1 MNMTERTSDVTT
13 NDVLI
18 QTSSAL
24 IQRNIDTSIAENA
37 AEAKQLLMDLIPK
50 NSEVYVSTS
59 ETLDSIGYTEH
70 ISKSNGYKSLNEL
83 VTAEPDLD
91 AQKDVRR
98 RVTTIAD
105 YFVGSVQAIS
115 ASGEVIIASGSG
127 SQIAAYVYG
136 AKKVFW
142 VAGIQK
148 ICQDLPSAIERVRGY
163 TLEKHDQWLE
173 GYGRSAA
180 PVGKLLIFEHEQVKE
195 RVHMILV
202 KETLGW

>member
-1 MNMTERTSDVTT
+1 MTERTSDVTT

-18 QTSSAL
+18 QTSLAL
-24 IQRNIDTSIAENA
+24 TQRNIYTSIAENA
-37 AEAKQLLMDLIPK
+37 ADAKQLLIDLIPR

-70 ISKSNGYKSLNEL
+70 ISQSNSYKSLNEV
-83 VTAEPDLD
+83 VTAETDLD
-91 AQKDVRR
+91 TQKDVRR

-202 KETLGW
+202 KEILGW

>member
-1 MNMTERTSDVTT
+1 MTERTPDVAT
-13 NDVLI
+13 NDILI
-18 QTSSAL
+18 QTTSAL
-24 IQRNIDTSIAENA
+24 SQRNIQTSIAENA
-37 AEAKQLLMDLIPK
+37 AEAKQLLMDLIPR

-70 ISKSNGYKSLNEL
+70 ISQSNNYKSLNEL
-83 VTAEPDLD
+83 VTAETDLD
-91 AQKDVRR
+91 TQKDVRR

-142 VAGIQK
+142 VAGTQK

-163 TLEKHDQWLE
+163 TLEKHDQWLQ

-202 KETLGW
+202 KEILGW

>member
-1 MNMTERTSDVTT
+1 MTERTSDVTT

-24 IQRNIDTSIAENA
+24 IQRNIHTSIAENA
-37 AEAKQLLMDLIPK
+37 AEAKQLLMDLIPR

-70 ISKSNGYKSLNEL
+70 ISQSNNYKSLNEL
-83 VTAEPDLD
+83 VTAETDLNT
-91 AQKDVRR
+91 QKDVRR

-202 KETLGW
+202 KEILGW

>member
-1 MNMTERTSDVTT
+1 MTERTSDVTT

-18 QTSSAL
+18 QTSLAL
-24 IQRNIDTSIAENA
+24 TQRNIHTSIAENA
-37 AEAKQLLMDLIPK
+37 ADAKQLLIDLIPR

-70 ISKSNGYKSLNEL
+70 ISQSNNYKSLNEL
-83 VTAEPDLD
+83 VTAETDLD
-91 AQKDVRR
+91 TQKDVRR

>member
-1 MNMTERTSDVTT
+1 MTERTSDVTT
-13 NDVLI
+13 NDILI
-18 QTSSAL
+18 QTSLAL
-24 IQRNIDTSIAENA
+24 TQRNIYTSIAENA
-37 AEAKQLLMDLIPK
+37 ADAKQLLIDLIPL

-70 ISKSNGYKSLNEL
+70 ISQSNNYKSLNEL
-83 VTAEPDLD
+83 VTAETDLD
-91 AQKDVRR
+91 TQKDVRR

-163 TLEKHDQWLE
+163 ALEKHDQWLQ

>member
-1 MNMTERTSDVTT
+1 MTERTSDLTT

-24 IQRNIDTSIAENA
+24 IQRNIQTSIAENA
-37 AEAKQLLMDLIPK
+37 AEAKQLLMDLIPL
-50 NSEVYVSTS
+50 NSEVYISTS

-70 ISKSNGYKSLNEL
+70 ISQSNNYKSLNEL
-83 VTAEPDLD
+83 VTAETNLD
-91 AQKDVRR
+91 TQKDVRR

-202 KETLGW
+202 KEILGW

>member
-1 MNMTERTSDVTT
+1 MTKRTSDVTT

-24 IQRNIDTSIAENA
+24 IQRNIHTSIAENA
-37 AEAKQLLMDLIPK
+37 AEAKQLLMDLIPR

-70 ISKSNGYKSLNEL
+70 ISQSNNYKSLNEL
-83 VTAEPDLD
+83 VTAETDLD
-91 AQKDVRR
+91 TQKDVRR

-202 KETLGW
+202 KEILGW

>member
-1 MNMTERTSDVTT
+1 MPERTSDVTT

-18 QTSSAL
+18 QTSLAL
-24 IQRNIDTSIAENA
+24 TQRNIYTSIAENA
-37 AEAKQLLMDLIPK
+37 ADAKQLLIDLIPR

-70 ISKSNGYKSLNEL
+70 ISQSNNYKSLNEL
-83 VTAEPDLD
+83 VTAETDLD
-91 AQKDVRR
+91 TQKDVRR

-163 TLEKHDQWLE
+163 ALEKHDQWLQ

-202 KETLGW
+202 KEILGW

>member
-1 MNMTERTSDVTT
+1 MTERTPGITT

-24 IQRNIDTSIAENA
+24 IQRNIHTSIAESA
-37 AEAKQLLMDLIPK
+37 AEAKQLLMDLIPR

-70 ISKSNGYKSLNEL
+70 ISQSDSYKSLNEL
-83 VTAEPDLD
+83 VTAETDLD
-91 AQKDVRR
+91 TQKDVRR

-115 ASGEVIIASGSG
+115 ASGEVVIASGSG

>member
-1 MNMTERTSDVTT
+1 MTERTSDVTT

-24 IQRNIDTSIAENA
+24 IQRNIHTSIAENA
-37 AEAKQLLMDLIPK
+37 AEAKQLLMDLIPR

-70 ISKSNGYKSLNEL
+70 ISQSNNYKSLNDL
-83 VTAEPDLD
+83 VTAETNLD
-91 AQKDVRR
+91 TQKDVRR

-202 KETLGW
+202 KEILGW

>member
-1 MNMTERTSDVTT
+1 MTERTSDVTT

-24 IQRNIDTSIAENA
+24 IQRNIHTSIAENA
-37 AEAKQLLMDLIPK
+37 AEAKQLLMDLIPR

-70 ISKSNGYKSLNEL
+70 ISQSNNYKSLNEL
-83 VTAEPDLD
+83 VTAETNLD
-91 AQKDVRR
+91 TQKDVRR

-202 KETLGW
+202 KEILGW

>member
-70 ISKSNGYKSLNEL
+70 ISQSNGYKSLNEL

-115 ASGEVIIASGSG
+115 ANGEVIIASGSG

-195 RVHMILV
+195 RVQMILV
-202 KETLGW
+202 KEALGW

>member
-1 MNMTERTSDVTT
+1 MTERTSDATT

-18 QTSSAL
+18 QTISAL
-24 IQRNIDTSIAENA
+24 TQRNIHTSIAESA
-37 AEAKQLLMDLIPK
+37 AEAKQLLMDLIPR

-70 ISKSNGYKSLNEL
+70 ISQSDSYKSLNEL
-83 VTAEPDLD
+83 VTAETDLD
-91 AQKDVRR
+91 TQKDVRR

-115 ASGEVIIASGSG
+115 ASGEVVIASGSG

-202 KETLGW
+202 KQTLGW

>member
-1 MNMTERTSDVTT
+1 MTERTSDVTT

-24 IQRNIDTSIAENA
+24 IQRNIHTSIAENA
-37 AEAKQLLMDLIPK
+37 AEAKQLLMDLIPR

-70 ISKSNGYKSLNEL
+70 ISQSNNYKSLNEL
-83 VTAEPDLD
+83 VTAETDLD
-91 AQKDVRR
+91 TQKDVRR

-105 YFVGSVQAIS
+105 FFVGSVQAIS

-202 KETLGW
+202 KEILGW

>member
-1 MNMTERTSDVTT
+1 MTERTSDVTT

-18 QTSSAL
+18 QTSLAL
-24 IQRNIDTSIAENA
+24 TQRNIHTSIAENA
-37 AEAKQLLMDLIPK
+37 ADAKQLLIDLIPR

-70 ISKSNGYKSLNEL
+70 ISQSNNYKSLNEL

-148 ICQDLPSAIERVRGY
+148 ICPDLPSAIERVRGY
-163 TLEKHDQWLE
+163 ALEKHDQWLE

>member
-1 MNMTERTSDVTT
+1 MTERTSDVTT

-24 IQRNIDTSIAENA
+24 IQRNIQTSIAENA
-37 AEAKQLLMDLIPK
+37 AEAKQLLIDLIPR

-70 ISKSNGYKSLNEL
+70 ISQSNGYKSLNEL

-148 ICQDLPSAIERVRGY
+148 ICPDLPSAIERVRGY

>member
-1 MNMTERTSDVTT
+1 MTERTSDVTT

-18 QTSSAL
+18 QTSLAL
-24 IQRNIDTSIAENA
+24 TQRNIHTSIAENA
-37 AEAKQLLMDLIPK
+37 AEAKQLLMDLIPR

-70 ISKSNGYKSLNEL
+70 ISQSNSYKSLNEL
-83 VTAEPDLD
+83 VTAETDLD

>member
-13 NDVLI
+13 TDVLI
-18 QTSSAL
+18 QTRSAL

-37 AEAKQLLMDLIPK
+37 AEAKQLLMDLIPR
-50 NSEVYVSTS
+50 NAEVYVSTS

-70 ISKSNGYKSLNEL
+70 ISQSNGYKSLNEL

-148 ICQDLPSAIERVRGY
+148 ICPDLPSAIERVRGY
-163 TLEKHDQWLE
+163 ALEKHDQWLE

>member
-1 MNMTERTSDVTT
+1 MTERTSGVTT

-24 IQRNIDTSIAENA
+24 IQRNIHTSIAENA
-37 AEAKQLLMDLIPK
+37 ADAKQLLIDLIPR

-70 ISKSNGYKSLNEL
+70 ISQSNSYKSLNEL
-83 VTAEPDLD
+83 VTAETDLD
-91 AQKDVRR
+91 TQKDVRR

>member
-1 MNMTERTSDVTT
+1 MTERTSDVTT

-24 IQRNIDTSIAENA
+24 IQRNIHTSIAENA
-37 AEAKQLLMDLIPK
+37 AEAKQLLMDLIPR

-70 ISKSNGYKSLNEL
+70 ISQSNNYKSLNEL
-83 VTAEPDLD
+83 VTAETDLET
-91 AQKDVRR
+91 QKDVRR

-202 KETLGW
+202 KEILGW

>member
-1 MNMTERTSDVTT
+1 MTERTPDVTT

-24 IQRNIDTSIAENA
+24 IQRNIHTSIAENA
-37 AEAKQLLMDLIPK
+37 AEAKQFLMDLIPR

-70 ISKSNGYKSLNEL
+70 ISQSNSYKSLNEL
-83 VTAEPDLD
+83 VTAETNLD
-91 AQKDVRR
+91 TQKDVRR

-163 TLEKHDQWLE
+163 TLETHDQWLQ
-173 GYGRSAA
+173 GY
-180 PVGKLLIFEHEQVKE
+180 
-195 RVHMILV
+195 
-202 KETLGW
+202 

>member
-1 MNMTERTSDVTT
+1 MTERTSDVTT

-24 IQRNIDTSIAENA
+24 TQRNIHTSIAENA
-37 AEAKQLLMDLIPK
+37 AEAKQLLIDLIPR

-70 ISKSNGYKSLNEL
+70 ISQSNGYKSLNEL
-83 VTAEPDLD
+83 VTAETDLD
-91 AQKDVRR
+91 IQKDVRR
-98 RVTTIAD
+98 KVTTVAD

-115 ASGEVIIASGSG
+115 ANGEVIIASGSG

-163 TLEKHDQWLE
+163 ALEKHDQWLQ

-180 PVGKLLIFEHEQVKE
+180 PVGKLLIFEHEQVEE

-202 KETLGW
+202 KQTLGW

>member
-1 MNMTERTSDVTT
+1 MTERTSDVTT

-18 QTSSAL
+18 QTSLAL
-24 IQRNIDTSIAENA
+24 TQRNIHTSIAENA
-37 AEAKQLLMDLIPK
+37 ADAKQLLIDLIPR

-70 ISKSNGYKSLNEL
+70 ISQSNNYKSLNEL
-83 VTAEPDLD
+83 VTAETDLD
-91 AQKDVRR
+91 TQKDVRR

-142 VAGIQK
+142 VAGTQK

-202 KETLGW
+202 KEILGW

>member
-1 MNMTERTSDVTT
+1 MTERTSDVTT

-24 IQRNIDTSIAENA
+24 IQRNIHTSIAENA
-37 AEAKQLLMDLIPK
+37 AEAKQLLMDLIPR

-70 ISKSNGYKSLNEL
+70 ISQSNNYKSLNEL
-83 VTAEPDLD
+83 VTAETDLD
-91 AQKDVRR
+91 TQKDVRR

>member
-1 MNMTERTSDVTT
+1 MTERTSDVTT

-18 QTSSAL
+18 QTSLAL
-24 IQRNIDTSIAENA
+24 TQRNIYTSIAENA
-37 AEAKQLLMDLIPK
+37 ADAKQLLIDLIPL

-70 ISKSNGYKSLNEL
+70 ISQSNNYKSLNEL
-83 VTAEPDLD
+83 VTAATDLD
-91 AQKDVRR
+91 TQKDVRR
-98 RVTTIAD
+98 KVTTVAD

-115 ASGEVIIASGSG
+115 ANGEVIIASGSG

-202 KETLGW
+202 KEILGW

>member
-1 MNMTERTSDVTT
+1 MIERTSDVTT

-18 QTSSAL
+18 QTSLAL
-24 IQRNIDTSIAENA
+24 TQRNIHTSIAENA
-37 AEAKQLLMDLIPK
+37 ADAKQLLIDLIPR

-70 ISKSNGYKSLNEL
+70 ISQSNNYKSLNEL
-83 VTAEPDLD
+83 VTAETNLD
-91 AQKDVRR
+91 TQKDVRR

-202 KETLGW
+202 KEILGW

>member
-1 MNMTERTSDVTT
+1 MTERTSDVTT

-18 QTSSAL
+18 QTSLAL
-24 IQRNIDTSIAENA
+24 TQRNIHTSIAENA
-37 AEAKQLLMDLIPK
+37 ADAKQLLIDLIPR

-70 ISKSNGYKSLNEL
+70 ISQSNGYKSLNEL

-148 ICQDLPSAIERVRGY
+148 ICPDLPSAIERVRGY

>member
-1 MNMTERTSDVTT
+1 MTERTPGITT

-24 IQRNIDTSIAENA
+24 IQRNIHTSIAENA
-37 AEAKQLLMDLIPK
+37 AEAKQLLMDLIPL

-70 ISKSNGYKSLNEL
+70 ISKSNNYKSLNEL
-83 VTAEPDLD
+83 VTGETDLD
-91 AQKDVRR
+91 TQKDVRR

-115 ASGEVIIASGSG
+115 ASGEEIIASGSG

-163 TLEKHDQWLE
+163 TLEKHDQWLK

>member
-1 MNMTERTSDVTT
+1 MIERTSDVTT

-18 QTSSAL
+18 QTSLAL
-24 IQRNIDTSIAENA
+24 TQRNIHTSIAENA
-37 AEAKQLLMDLIPK
+37 ADAKQLLIDLIPR

-70 ISKSNGYKSLNEL
+70 ISQSNNYKSLNEL
-83 VTAEPDLD
+83 VTAETDLD
-91 AQKDVRR
+91 TQKDVRR

>member
-1 MNMTERTSDVTT
+1 MTERTPDATT

-18 QTSSAL
+18 QTISAL
-24 IQRNIDTSIAENA
+24 TQRNIHTSIAESA
-37 AEAKQLLMDLIPK
+37 AEAKQLLMDLIPR

-70 ISKSNGYKSLNEL
+70 ISQSDSYKSLNEL
-83 VTAEPDLD
+83 VTAETDLD
-91 AQKDVRR
+91 TQKDVRR

-115 ASGEVIIASGSG
+115 ASGEVVIASGSG

-173 GYGRSAA
+173 GHGRSAA

>member
-1 MNMTERTSDVTT
+1 MTERTSDVTT
-13 NDVLI
+13 NDILI
-18 QTSSAL
+18 QTSLAL
-24 IQRNIDTSIAENA
+24 TQRNIHTSIAENA
-37 AEAKQLLMDLIPK
+37 ADAKQLLIDLIPR

-70 ISKSNGYKSLNEL
+70 ISQSNNYKSLNEL
-83 VTAEPDLD
+83 VTAETDLD
-91 AQKDVRR
+91 TQKDVRR

>member
-1 MNMTERTSDVTT
+1 MTERTSDVTT
-13 NDVLI
+13 NDILI
-18 QTSSAL
+18 QTSLAL
-24 IQRNIDTSIAENA
+24 TQRNIHTSIAENA
-37 AEAKQLLMDLIPK
+37 ADAKQLLIDLIPR

-70 ISKSNGYKSLNEL
+70 ISKSNNYKSLNEL
-83 VTAEPDLD
+83 VTAETDLD
-91 AQKDVRR
+91 TQKDVRR

-202 KETLGW
+202 KEILGW

>member
-1 MNMTERTSDVTT
+1 MTERTPDATT

-18 QTSSAL
+18 QTISAL
-24 IQRNIDTSIAENA
+24 TQRNIHTSIAESA
-37 AEAKQLLMDLIPK
+37 AEAKQLLMDLIPR

-70 ISKSNGYKSLNEL
+70 ISQSNSYKSLNEL
-83 VTAEPDLD
+83 VTAETDLD
-91 AQKDVRR
+91 TQKDVRR

-163 TLEKHDQWLE
+163 ALEKHDQWLQ

-180 PVGKLLIFEHEQVKE
+180 PVGKLLIFEHEQVNE

>member
-1 MNMTERTSDVTT
+1 MTERTSDVTT

-24 IQRNIDTSIAENA
+24 IRRNIHTSIAENA
-37 AEAKQLLMDLIPK
+37 AEAKQLLMDLIPR

-70 ISKSNGYKSLNEL
+70 ISQSNNYKSLNDL
-83 VTAEPDLD
+83 VTAETNLD
-91 AQKDVRR
+91 TQKDVRR

-202 KETLGW
+202 KEILGW

>member
-1 MNMTERTSDVTT
+1 MTERTSDVTT
-13 NDVLI
+13 NDILI

-24 IQRNIDTSIAENA
+24 IQRNIDTSIADNA
-37 AEAKQLLMDLIPK
+37 AEAKQLLLDLIPR

-70 ISKSNGYKSLNEL
+70 ISQSNGYKSLNEL

-148 ICQDLPSAIERVRGY
+148 ICPDLPSAIERVRG
-163 TLEKHDQWLE
+163 L
-173 GYGRSAA
+173 S
-180 PVGKLLIFEHEQVKE
+180 LIH
-195 RVHMILV
+195 I
-202 KETLGW
+202 

>member
-1 MNMTERTSDVTT
+1 MTERTSGVTT
-13 NDVLI
+13 NDALI
-18 QTSSAL
+18 QTSLAL
-24 IQRNIDTSIAENA
+24 TQRNIHTSIAENA
-37 AEAKQLLMDLIPK
+37 ANAKQLLIDLIPR

-70 ISKSNGYKSLNEL
+70 ISQSNSYKSLNEL
-83 VTAEPDLD
+83 VTAETDLD
-91 AQKDVRR
+91 TQKDVRR

-163 TLEKHDQWLE
+163 ALEKHDQWLQ
-173 GYGRSAA
+173 GDGRSAA
-180 PVGKLLIFEHEQVKE
+180 PGGKLLIFEHEQVKE

>member
-1 MNMTERTSDVTT
+1 MTERTSDATT

-18 QTSSAL
+18 QTISAL
-24 IQRNIDTSIAENA
+24 TQRNIHTSIAESA
-37 AEAKQLLMDLIPK
+37 AEAKQLLMDLIPR

-70 ISKSNGYKSLNEL
+70 ISQSDSYKSLNEL
-83 VTAEPDLD
+83 VTAETDLD
-91 AQKDVRR
+91 TQKDVRR

-115 ASGEVIIASGSG
+115 ASGEVVIASGSG